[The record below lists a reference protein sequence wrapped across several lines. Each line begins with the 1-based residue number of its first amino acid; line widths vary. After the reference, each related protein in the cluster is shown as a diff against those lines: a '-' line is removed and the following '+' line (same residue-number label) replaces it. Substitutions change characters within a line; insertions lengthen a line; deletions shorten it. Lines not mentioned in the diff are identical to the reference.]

1 MKDELKFSKN
11 IDQKKHLNK
20 TRKILEKYIYQNI
33 SFFRP
38 RWMWNWKAKRKWLFN
53 ESIKLKVDKLVS
65 KKKKKYLNQKEKKK
79 MIQILKMK
87 ISLSQHQISL
97 LKLNIIYLN
106 IKK

>member
-1 MKDELKFSKN
+1 MDNDGNDIEESNENDYTLNDIIDKKKIKIISIEGEDSGQLKICLNDELKFSKN

-53 ESIKLKVDKLVS
+53 PRYFK
-65 KKKKKYLNQKEKKK
+65 
-79 MIQILKMK
+79 
-87 ISLSQHQISL
+87 
-97 LKLNIIYLN
+97 
-106 IKK
+106 